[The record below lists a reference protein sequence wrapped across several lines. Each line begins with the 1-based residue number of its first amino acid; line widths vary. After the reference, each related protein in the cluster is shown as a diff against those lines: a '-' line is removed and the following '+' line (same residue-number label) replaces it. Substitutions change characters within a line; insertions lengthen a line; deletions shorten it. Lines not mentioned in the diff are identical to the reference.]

1 MQGSAHG
8 GFDFLL
14 MGKEF
19 VEVRFVFGHI
29 RGSQVEVHPGPIT
42 VGDAGNRIA
51 TDAEKAGNHIVGAGF
66 HAAEN
71 PTAKMLFLDDG
82 EGVGPVLKPQI
93 RAGAF
98 GSLAAV

>member
-19 VEVRFVFGHI
+19 IEVRFVFGYI
-29 RGSQVEVHPGPIT
+29 GGSQVEVHPGSIT
-42 VGDAGNRIA
+42 VGDAGNGVA
-51 TDAEKAGNHIVGAGF
+51 ANAEKAGNRIVGAGF

-93 RAGAF
+93 RACVF